1 MYLFEIHL
9 LFIYFYNFY
18 LINNFVFLFF
28 FDFIKDS
35 YFLKKEKIFLLLF
48 YFKFEYRNKVKF
60 ERWSNLIWSNSF
72 HLNKIS
78 ITIII
83 YILQSY
89 INLYLL
95 IYFNELILKSY
106 LIIIYFY
113 LVKSTITIHM
123 QFVK

>member
-1 MYLFEIHL
+1 MIQ
-9 LFIYFYNFY
+9 FI
-18 LINNFVFLFF
+18 
-28 FDFIKDS
+28 
-35 YFLKKEKIFLLLF
+35 
-48 YFKFEYRNKVKF
+48 
-60 ERWSNLIWSNSF
+60 

-106 LIIIYFY
+106 LIIIY
-113 LVKSTITIHM
+113 LVRSTITIRM